1 MKTLYV
7 GGDIVPMT
15 TEEDRGDALLIADD
29 GTIAYV
35 GSEAEARSMAE
46 DAAIIDLHGKTILPG
61 FIDPHS
67 HILAATTYVLTAD
80 LSEARN
86 FADIQQTLREFID
99 ERGLGPD
106 DVVQANSY
114 DHNLL
119 AEGRHPDRHVL
130 DDVTTDIPIIITHM
144 SGHVGSA
151 NTLTYS
157 LAGIDASTPNPDG
170 GKWLR
175 EEDGTPAGP
184 WEEPAA
190 LGPLNEK
197 VVGPRSHVD
206 FPRLADEVQSYY
218 TRYGVTTCQDGAT
231 LASLADDGVTC
242 AEQDRWK
249 MDVVSYPITL
259 FDSDRNET
267 LARHSDYVSRDY
279 HGRFR
284 FGGIKIILDGSPQGR
299 TAWMAQP
306 YEVVSE
312 DDDPTYC
319 GYPQWKNDDL
329 VADLTDAID
338 RGYQVL
344 AHCNGDAAAE
354 QYLDCYEK
362 ALALSAREDK
372 MDLRPVMIHCQTTR
386 RDQLERMVDLRMIP
400 SIFAGH
406 VYYWGDVHLKNFG
419 EERGKRVSPVGDAVD
434 LNLPFNLHTDTPI
447 IPCDMLSTVWCA
459 VNRVTRDGIQL
470 ADDQKVSVFDA
481 LRGITINAAYQYF
494 EENRKGTVEQG
505 KLADLVI
512 VDRNPLTVDPMQIR
526 DIRVL
531 ATIKE
536 GETIWEASS

>member
-15 TEEDRGDALLIADD
+15 GKDDRVEALLVQDGMIAFA
-29 GTIAYV
+29 GR
-35 GSEAEARSMAE
+35 EARARSMAP
-46 DAAIIDLHGKTILPG
+46 DARVVDLKGKTLLPG

-67 HILAATTYVLTAD
+67 HVLTATTYALTAD
-80 LSEARN
+80 LSDARS
-86 FADIQQTLREFID
+86 FTDIQQILREFIA

-119 AEGRHPDRHVL
+119 AEQRHPDRHVL
-130 DDVTTDIPIIITHM
+130 DEVTTEIPVIITHM

-151 NTLTYS
+151 NTLTYE
-157 LAGIDASTPNPDG
+157 LAQIDASTPDPTG

-175 EEDGTPAGP
+175 EEDGTPLGP

-190 LGPLNEK
+190 LAPINTH
-197 VVGPRSHVD
+197 VVEPRTSVD
-206 FPRLADEVQSYY
+206 FPSLVEDLQSYY

-231 LASLADDGVTC
+231 LASLADEAVTC
-242 AEQDRWK
+242 AEKGLWDI
-249 MDVVSYPITL
+249 DVISYPVTL

-279 HGRFR
+279 RGRYR

-299 TAWMAQP
+299 TAWMQAP
-306 YEVVSE
+306 YAVVSKG
-312 DDDPTYC
+312 DDPAYC
-319 GYPQWKNDDL
+319 GYPQWEDDDL
-329 VADLTDAID
+329 ITDLIDAID

-354 QYLDCYEK
+354 QYLNCYEK
-362 ALALSAREDK
+362 ALERSTRADK
-372 MDLRPVMIHCQTTR
+372 MDLRPVMIHCQTAR
-386 RDQLERMVDLRMIP
+386 RDQLERMVKLRMIP

-419 EERGKRVSPVGDAVD
+419 EERGLRVSPVGDALD
-434 LNLPFNLHTDTPI
+434 LGLPFNLHTDTPI
-447 IPCDMLSTVWCA
+447 IPCDMLFTVWCA
-459 VNRVTRDGIQL
+459 VNRVTRDGVQL
-470 ADDQKVSVFDA
+470 AEDQKISVFEA

-494 EENRKGTVEQG
+494 EEDRKGTVETG
-505 KLADLVI
+505 KLADFVI
-512 VDRNPLTVDPMQIR
+512 LDRNPLTVDPIEIK

-536 GETIWEASS
+536 GKTVWEASN